1 MNTNSFYLYL
11 ETTNFYLYN
20 NLALPKQEILNRDF
34 VNQNS
39 INTEQQNFNYFYNS
53 IIDYNSF
60 NLKSYQLNSI
70 NDFNINDN
78 IAMAANDLNYVGDNY
93 STLNL
98 IADRSTTTTSSVS
111 TNSSSLSS
119 SIGGNQIIDEMNNG
133 RF

>member
-1 MNTNSFYLYL
+1 M
-11 ETTNFYLYN
+11 
-20 NLALPKQEILNRDF
+20 
-34 VNQNS
+34 
-39 INTEQQNFNYFYNS
+39 
-53 IIDYNSF
+53 
-60 NLKSYQLNSI
+60 
-70 NDFNINDN
+70 
-78 IAMAANDLNYVGDNY
+78 ANDLNYVGDNY